1 MNRAITPV
9 LVIDALPSMTAAI
22 GCIALP
28 SLNLAYLFLIVLAV
42 AIGIVFIAIIA
53 LQTSNLN
60 DPLAHQGTPSGRF
73 FVQRSLWV

>member
-1 MNRAITPV
+1 MNRAITLV
-9 LVIDALPSMTAAI
+9 LVIAVILNMTAAI
-22 GCIALP
+22 RFIAFP
-28 SLNLAYLFLIVLAV
+28 NLELIYLVLIAVAV